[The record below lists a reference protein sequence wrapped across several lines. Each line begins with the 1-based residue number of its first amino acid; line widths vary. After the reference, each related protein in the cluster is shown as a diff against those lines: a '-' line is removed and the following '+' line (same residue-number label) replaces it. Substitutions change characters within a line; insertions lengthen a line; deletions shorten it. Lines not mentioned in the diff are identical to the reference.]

1 MSIIGKNIKARR
13 EELGMTQRELAA
25 KMGYSNHTT
34 ITKIESGKNDL
45 PQSKIA
51 QFAKVLNTSPGQL
64 LGWSED
70 KPEETGA
77 LAAEFL
83 LEPDLVA
90 MAPDFLSLDAADRAM
105 VMNLVTSLAAKT
117 KKD

>member
-1 MSIIGKNIKARR
+1 MSVIGKNIKARR

-64 LGWSED
+64 LGWYDE
-70 KPEETGA
+70 PEEAGA
-77 LAAEFL
+77 LAAEVL
-83 LEPDLVA
+83 LQPEVYNLVQ
-90 MAPDFLSLDAADRAM
+90 DFLSLDEADQAM
-105 VMNLVTSLAAKT
+105 VTALVSSLAAKA

>member
-1 MSIIGKNIKARR
+1 MSVIGKNIKARR

-64 LGWSED
+64 LGWFDE
-70 KPEETGA
+70 PEEEGA

-83 LEPDLVA
+83 LDPDLIA
-90 MAPDFLSLDAADRAM
+90 MAPDFLVLDAADRAT
-105 VMNLVTSLAAKT
+105 VMSLVSSLAAKT